1 MNKFIDFR
9 NNKSEYIKIIVV
21 TILIN
26 VLMIIIP
33 LFQKNLIDMI
43 ANASLSNN
51 KLLILFILGILLIIF
66 TLLESYLLVKSQL
79 RIQKKISMK
88 LLKSLGIIDS
98 FVIKTR
104 GSGAFMNSVFGD
116 SEQISIMLGSTNYFM
131 GIAYIITSIIIMIIT
146 SRWMKYF
153 PIIIIISSYIIIY
166 FLLTIIQKKQKEYF
180 TKAREEIFKLNP
192 KTLEFIENRK
202 TIMSSSNF
210 EKYLNVLDQEIDNRD
225 KYFKKS
231 MAASNLSLSLID
243 SIKNIGLIV
252 TFIVAII
259 MIESK
264 DLMFSD
270 FIAIVSYYPTTF
282 LPIYYLKEIK
292 ENKNK
297 VEMIYNRN
305 KDSYEAIASFNL
317 PKNNKVSIDHVS
329 LSYDDKLILDDISL
343 DIDKIYGLVGVS
355 GEGKTSVFKL
365 LTGDL
370 LPQSGEVR
378 FGDVDISDINLGL
391 RYSLY
396 KSYFQDNEIFNSS
409 LKENIVLKKSPV
421 SSEEFEKLKDYYFL
435 KFKEIGQV
443 NKYEKLDSIDY
454 DIFLDILDIKDLDE
468 SEKNL
473 AIMEAFKNTN
483 YNTFKLLADIKVNK
497 NYYIKEKY
505 DKLINDLNIT
515 YLEGR
520 ELGQRGLNISGG
532 EKNKICLARLLLLE
546 TELPYL
552 IDEPFTNVDLLS
564 EKQSISILSDYLQ
577 GKKGIIISHKLNL
590 LSYLSDELIVLEN
603 GKIKARGNHQELL
616 YQSNLY
622 KDLYDEYENRR
633 FNK

>member
-153 PIIIIISSYIIIY
+153 PIIIISSYIIIY

-202 TIMSSSNF
+202 TIMSSSSF
-210 EKYLNVLDQEIDNRD
+210 EKYMNVLDQEIDNRD

-297 VEMIYNRN
+297 VEMIYDRN

-443 NKYEKLDSIDY
+443 NKYEKFDSIDY

-497 NYYIKEKY
+497 NYYIKERY

-564 EKQSISILSDYLQ
+564 EKQSVSILSDYLQ
-577 GKKGIIISHKLNL
+577 GKKGIIVSHKLDL
-590 LSYLSDELIVLEN
+590 LNYLSDELIVLEN
-603 GKIKARGNHQELL
+603 GKIKARGNHQKLL

>member
-43 ANASLSNN
+43 GNASLSNN
-51 KLLILFILGILLIIF
+51 KLLILFILGILLILF
-66 TLLESYLLVKSQL
+66 TLLESYLLIKSQL

-131 GIAYIITSIIIMIIT
+131 GIAYIFTSIIIMIIT
-146 SRWMKYF
+146 SRRMKYF
-153 PIIIIISSYIIIY
+153 PIIIISSYVIIY
-166 FLLTIIQKKQKEYF
+166 FFLSIIQKKQKEYF

-202 TIMSSSNF
+202 TIMSSSSF
-210 EKYLNVLDQEIDNRD
+210 EKYIDVLDQEIDIRD
-225 KYFKKS
+225 EYFKKS

-243 SIKNIGLIV
+243 SIKNIGLII
-252 TFIVAII
+252 TFIVAML
-259 MIESK
+259 MIESE

-297 VEMIYNRN
+297 VEMIYDRN
-305 KDSYEAIASFNL
+305 KESYEAIASCNL

-355 GEGKTSVFKL
+355 GEGKTSIFKL

-421 SSEEFEKLKDYYFL
+421 SSEEFKKLKNYYFV
-435 KFKEIGQV
+435 KFKEIGQA
-443 NKYEKLDSIDY
+443 NKYEKFDYIDY
-454 DIFLDILDIKDLDE
+454 DLFLDILYIKDLDE

-473 AIMEAFKNTN
+473 AIIEAFKNTN

-505 DKLINDLNIT
+505 DKLIDDLNIN

-564 EKQSISILSDYLQ
+564 EKQSVSILSDYLQ
-577 GKKGIIISHKLNL
+577 GKKGIIISHKLDL
-590 LSYLSDELIVLEN
+590 LNKLSDELIVLEN
-603 GKIKARGNHQELL
+603 GKIKARGKHQDLL
-616 YQSNLY
+616 YQSKLY

-633 FNK
+633 LNI

>member
-51 KLLILFILGILLIIF
+51 KLLILFILGILLILF

-79 RIQKKISMK
+79 RIQKKISMN

-131 GIAYIITSIIIMIIT
+131 GIAYIFTSIIIMIIT

-153 PIIIIISSYIIIY
+153 PIIIISSYIIIY

-202 TIMSSSNF
+202 TIMSSSSF
-210 EKYLNVLDQEIDNRD
+210 EKYMNILDQEIDKRD

-231 MAASNLSLSLID
+231 MTASNLSISLID

-297 VEMIYNRN
+297 VEMIYDRN

-355 GEGKTSVFKL
+355 GEGKTSIFKL

-443 NKYEKLDSIDY
+443 NKYEKFDSIDY

-532 EKNKICLARLLLLE
+532 EKNKICLARLLLQE

-564 EKQSISILSDYLQ
+564 EKQSVSILSDYLQ
-577 GKKGIIISHKLNL
+577 GKNGIIISHKLDL
-590 LSYLSDELIVLEN
+590 LNYLSDELIVLEN
-603 GKIKARGNHQELL
+603 GKIKARGNHQDLL
-616 YQSNLY
+616 YQSKLY